1 MHESDRDR
9 ATQEEKRKTPRKK
22 EKIDM
27 KAKELMLGDLVTFR
41 ESLEEKQII
50 PIKIVVLR
58 EDNNDFLAQ
67 VCGDEIC
74 DELEFNDEIVGIPIT
89 SDILKKIGFR
99 TLLHDRDVYYF
110 STDYFEI
117 FIDEYSDS
125 IWRVMYNNLEVNI
138 FARKELIGFVHELQ
152 HVFRLWGIEIDIKL

>member
-9 ATQEEKRKTPRKK
+9 AAQEEKRKTPRKK
-22 EKIDM
+22 EKVDM
-27 KAKELMLGDLVTFR
+27 KANELMLGDWVTFR
-41 ESLEEKQII
+41 ESLEEKQIL

-58 EDNNDFLAQ
+58 DYTNDFLAK
-67 VCGDEIC
+67 VCGDETC
-74 DELEFNDEIVGIPIT
+74 DELEFNDEIVGIPVT
-89 SDILKKIGFR
+89 SDILRKIGFR
-99 TLLHDRDVYYF
+99 TLLHDPHVYYF

-125 IWRVMYNNLEVNI
+125 IWRATYNNLEVNI
-138 FARKELIGFVHELQ
+138 FARRELIGFVHELQ